1 MRALPLF
8 SISLCH
14 ARCRLSPLMLDDE
27 ANYRCEI
34 TYEETGRWFKH
45 TCLSPQITRLA
56 VLGRPTYIS
65 VTMENGTR
73 VSPNG
78 VVGPYTEGSLL
89 VLRCKSGG
97 GRPIPEVRKV

>member
-1 MRALPLF
+1 
-8 SISLCH
+8 
-14 ARCRLSPLMLDDE
+14 MLDDE

-45 TCLSPQITRLA
+45 SCPSPQKIRLA
-56 VLGRPTYIS
+56 VLGRPTFVH

-73 VSPNG
+73 VDPSG

-97 GRPIPEVRKV
+97 GRPIPEVRELTYFYFVRYTF